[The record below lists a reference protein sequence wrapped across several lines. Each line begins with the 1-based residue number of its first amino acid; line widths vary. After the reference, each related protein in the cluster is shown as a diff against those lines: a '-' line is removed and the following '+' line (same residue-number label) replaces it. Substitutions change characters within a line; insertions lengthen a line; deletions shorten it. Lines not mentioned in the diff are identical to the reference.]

1 MGLRTWLIKTLI
13 ASKQR
18 RGYDAGRMNRLTA
31 DFLGSSGSADAIIR
45 GNIAA
50 VRKRTRELCRNNPYG
65 AQARRTTIINV
76 VGPTGIRLRSR
87 IFKADGE
94 TLDERRNKLV
104 EQAWNAWQR
113 PDCCHVGGMLSFHG
127 IQVMA
132 VGSLPD
138 TGEILIRLVRRS
150 FGRSRVP
157 LALELIESDQLDEA
171 YTGVSE
177 RPGHQWR
184 LGVESDE
191 WGRPTRYAI
200 LRRHPGDAELRTHA
214 ANEKH
219 EFVDARDII
228 HFFVP
233 ERVGQSRGMPGLT
246 AVATT
251 AHSLGKYEEA
261 HWTRKR
267 VQAASLG
274 WITTPEGELPGDQ
287 TINGQRLFDTEPGTY
302 NVLDPGQTVI
312 PPDFGPDD
320 GQYDNV
326 VRNLL
331 RRFAAGFGCS
341 YETLSRDFSQTN
353 YSSSR
358 LSILEDRDHWRLLQS
373 MLVQQLHQR
382 VYEAWFEAAV
392 LSGVLP
398 AQTFGDFW
406 VNPDR
411 YLTPRWQ
418 ARTWA
423 WVDPG
428 KELDA
433 IKTARELQLDTE
445 ENQIQDYSGE
455 QFDEV
460 MAQIRKEQDKR
471 IALGLNV
478 NPSLTSSQGSAN
490 ASPTSTG
497 QGG

>member
-1 MGLRTWLIKTLI
+1 MGLRTWLIRTLI
-13 ASKQR
+13 ASKR
-18 RGYDAGRMNRLTA
+18 SSGYDAGRVTRLTA
-31 DFLGSSGSADAIIR
+31 DFAGASGSADAIIR
-45 GNIAA
+45 GSISA
-50 VRKRTRELCRNNPYG
+50 VRRRTRELSRNNPYG
-65 AQARRTTIINV
+65 AQARRTTVVNV
-76 VGPTGIRLRSR
+76 VGPNGIRLRSR
-87 IFKADGE
+87 IFKADGD
-94 TLDERRNKLV
+94 TLDERRCRIV
-104 EQAWNAWQR
+104 DEAWQKWMR
-113 PDCCHVGGMLSFHG
+113 PDSCHVGGTLSFNG
-127 IQVMA
+127 IEIMS

-138 TGEILIRLVRRS
+138 AGEIVIRMVRRP

-157 LALELIESDQLDEA
+157 LALELIEADQLDDA
-171 YTGVSE
+171 YTGISE
-177 RPGHQWR
+177 RPGHRWR

-191 WGRPTRYAI
+191 WGRPTRYAL
-200 LRRHPGDAELRTHA
+200 LRRHPGDGELRTVSPT
-214 ANEKH
+214 ERH
-219 EFVDARDII
+219 EFVDAKDII
-228 HFFVP
+228 HFFIP

-246 AVATT
+246 SVATT
-251 AHSLGKYEEA
+251 AHALGKYEEA

-274 WITTPEGELPGDQ
+274 WITSPEGDLPGDG
-287 TINGQRLFDTEPGTY
+287 TINGQRLFDTEAGSY
-302 NVLDPGQTVI
+302 NMLDPGQQVI

-373 MLVQQLHQR
+373 MMVQQIHQR
-382 VYEAWFEAAV
+382 VYENWFEAAV
-392 LSGVLP
+392 LSGELP
-398 AQTFGDFW
+398 VQTFSDYW

-433 IKTARELQLDTE
+433 IRTARELMMDTE

-471 IALGLNV
+471 KALGL
-478 NPSLTSSQGSAN
+478 
-490 ASPTSTG
+490 PTSLASDLVTP
-497 QGG
+497 

>member
-13 ASKQR
+13 ASKGAR
-18 RGYDAGRMNRLTA
+18 SYDAARLTRLTT

-45 GNIAA
+45 GSITA
-50 VRKRTRELCRNNPYG
+50 VRKRTRELSRNNPYG
-65 AQARRTTIINV
+65 AQARRTTVVNV
-76 VGPTGIRLRSR
+76 VGPNGIRLRSR
-87 IFKADGE
+87 IFKADGD
-94 TLDERRNKLV
+94 TLDERRNRIV
-104 EQAWNAWQR
+104 DEAWRKWMR
-113 PDCCHVGGMLSFHG
+113 PDSCHVGGRLSFNG
-127 IQVMA
+127 IEIMA

-138 TGEILIRLVRRS
+138 AGEILIRMVRRP
-150 FGRSRVP
+150 FGRSRIP
-157 LALELIESDQLDEA
+157 LALELIEADQLDEA
-171 YTGVSE
+171 YTGLSE
-177 RPGHQWR
+177 RPGHHWR
-184 LGVESDE
+184 LGVESDD
-191 WGRPTRYAI
+191 WGRPTRYAL
-200 LRRHPGDAELRTHA
+200 LRRHPGDAELRT
-214 ANEKH
+214 ANAGEKH

-228 HFFVP
+228 HFFIP

-246 AVATT
+246 SVATT
-251 AHSLGKYEEA
+251 AHALGKYEEA

-274 WITTPEGELPGDQ
+274 WITSPDSELPGDE
-287 TINGQRLFDTEPGTY
+287 TVNDQRLFDTEPGSY
-302 NVLDPGQTVI
+302 NMLDPGQQVI

-341 YETLSRDFSQTN
+341 YETLSRDFSETN

-373 MLVQQLHQR
+373 MMVQQIHQR
-382 VYEAWFEAAV
+382 IYENWFEAAV
-392 LSGVLP
+392 LSGELP
-398 AQTFGDFW
+398 IQTFSDYW

-433 IKTARELQLDTE
+433 IKTARELMMDTE

-460 MAQIRKEQDKR
+460 MAQIRKEQEKR
-471 IALGLNV
+471 KTLGL
-478 NPSLTSSQGSAN
+478 PSSLGSDVVT
-490 ASPTSTG
+490 P
-497 QGG
+497 

>member
-1 MGLRTWLIKTLI
+1 MGLRTWLRGYLRNIRRPR
-13 ASKQR
+13 SE
-18 RGYDAGRMNRLTA
+18 RGYDAGRLTRLTA
-31 DFLGSSGSADAIIR
+31 DFLGSSGSADAVIR
-45 GNIAA
+45 GNIVTA
-50 VRKRTRELCRNNPYG
+50 RKRTRDLCRNNPYG
-65 AQARRTTIINV
+65 AQARRTTVVNV

-94 TLDERRNKLV
+94 TLDERRSKIV
-104 EQAWNAWQR
+104 DDAWRQWCGA
-113 PDCCHVGGMLSFHG
+113 DTCHVGGTLSFNF
-127 IQVMA
+127 IEVMA
-132 VGSLPD
+132 IGSLPD
-138 TGEILIRLVRRS
+138 AGEIIIRMVRQP
-150 FGRSRVP
+150 FGKGRIP
-157 LALELIESDQLDEA
+157 LALELIEADQLDES
-171 YTGVSE
+171 YTCVSD
-177 RPGHQWR
+177 RRGHRWR

-200 LRRHPGDAELRTHA
+200 LKRHPGDSELSQKASDT
-214 ANEKH
+214 KH

-228 HFFVP
+228 HFYVP

-246 AVATT
+246 PVATT
-251 AHSLGKYEEA
+251 ANALGKYEEA

-267 VQAASLG
+267 VQAAALG
-274 WITTPEGELPGDQ
+274 WITSPEGDLQGDEVV
-287 TINGQRLFDTEPGTY
+287 NGQRLFNTEAGSY
-302 NVLDPGQTVI
+302 NWLDPGQTVV

-373 MLVQQLHQR
+373 WMIQQIHQR
-382 VYEAWFEAAV
+382 IYENWFEAAV
-392 LSGVLP
+392 LSGELP
-398 AQTFGDFW
+398 VQTFGDFW
-406 VNPDR
+406 VNPRR

-433 IKTARELQLDTE
+433 IRTARELQLDTE

-460 MAQIRKEQDKR
+460 MAQIQKEQEKR
-471 IALGLNV
+471 KALGLL
-478 NPSLTSSQGSAN
+478 PQ
-490 ASPTSTG
+490 PKP
-497 QGG
+497 